1 MEFLFDPTLWVGL
14 LTLVVLELVLGIDN
28 LVFIAI
34 LAKKLPA
41 KQQDRALYTG
51 LGMAIFLRLALLSV
65 MSWLV
70 GLTAP
75 LFTLWGH
82 SFSLR
87 DLILCAGGLFL
98 LFKAT
103 SELHER
109 LEARPHEESAAGSA
123 TSFWLVIVQIL
134 ILDAVFSLD
143 SIITAV
149 GMVDNLGVMMAAV
162 VIAIGVMMLASRPLT
177 AFVNAHPTVVV
188 LCLSFLLMIGLSLV
202 ADGFGFHI
210 PKGYLYAAIGF
221 SVMIE
226 FFNQLAARNLR
237 KHTEKLPF
245 RARTLSAIVN
255 LMGRPGEKVDT
266 AAKGTAA
273 DGKPDMFAEEERHM
287 VEGVLSLAER
297 TVKTIMTPRCD
308 VVWID
313 LEHPV
318 SEIAALIKREPHSC
332 YPVCEGSLDNVIGI
346 LKAKDLAGD
355 TLNPAAIA
363 DIARRRRALVVPETV
378 SVIGLMRNFQEGN
391 HHIILVAD
399 EFGIIQGLVTTHDLL
414 EAIAGDFP
422 DENEGRFIEPIA
434 GGWSA
439 EGAADL
445 FLVEQTTQVS
455 GLRPENDSCATLAGL
470 LLEKFGRIPTAGESI
485 TFSGLRFDVVK
496 ATRSRIE
503 RVRISRAD
511 AH

>member
-41 KQQDRALYTG
+41 KQQDRALYIG

-177 AFVNAHPTVVV
+177 AFVNA
-188 LCLSFLLMIGLSLV
+188 
-202 ADGFGFHI
+202 

-313 LEHPV
+313 LEHPA

>member
-1 MEFLFDPTLWVGL
+1 
-14 LTLVVLELVLGIDN
+14 
-28 LVFIAI
+28 
-34 LAKKLPA
+34 
-41 KQQDRALYTG
+41 
-51 LGMAIFLRLALLSV
+51 
-65 MSWLV
+65 
-70 GLTAP
+70 
-75 LFTLWGH
+75 
-82 SFSLR
+82 
-87 DLILCAGGLFL
+87 
-98 LFKAT
+98 
-103 SELHER
+103 
-109 LEARPHEESAAGSA
+109 
-123 TSFWLVIVQIL
+123 
-134 ILDAVFSLD
+134 
-143 SIITAV
+143 
-149 GMVDNLGVMMAAV
+149 MAAV

-313 LEHPV
+313 LEHPA

>member
-1 MEFLFDPTLWVGL
+1 
-14 LTLVVLELVLGIDN
+14 
-28 LVFIAI
+28 
-34 LAKKLPA
+34 
-41 KQQDRALYTG
+41 
-51 LGMAIFLRLALLSV
+51 
-65 MSWLV
+65 
-70 GLTAP
+70 
-75 LFTLWGH
+75 
-82 SFSLR
+82 
-87 DLILCAGGLFL
+87 
-98 LFKAT
+98 
-103 SELHER
+103 
-109 LEARPHEESAAGSA
+109 
-123 TSFWLVIVQIL
+123 
-134 ILDAVFSLD
+134 
-143 SIITAV
+143 
-149 GMVDNLGVMMAAV
+149 
-162 VIAIGVMMLASRPLT
+162 
-177 AFVNAHPTVVV
+177 
-188 LCLSFLLMIGLSLV
+188 MIGLSLV

-313 LEHPV
+313 LEHPA

>member
-1 MEFLFDPTLWVGL
+1 
-14 LTLVVLELVLGIDN
+14 
-28 LVFIAI
+28 
-34 LAKKLPA
+34 
-41 KQQDRALYTG
+41 
-51 LGMAIFLRLALLSV
+51 
-65 MSWLV
+65 
-70 GLTAP
+70 
-75 LFTLWGH
+75 
-82 SFSLR
+82 
-87 DLILCAGGLFL
+87 
-98 LFKAT
+98 
-103 SELHER
+103 
-109 LEARPHEESAAGSA
+109 
-123 TSFWLVIVQIL
+123 
-134 ILDAVFSLD
+134 
-143 SIITAV
+143 
-149 GMVDNLGVMMAAV
+149 
-162 VIAIGVMMLASRPLT
+162 
-177 AFVNAHPTVVV
+177 
-188 LCLSFLLMIGLSLV
+188 
-202 ADGFGFHI
+202 
-210 PKGYLYAAIGF
+210 
-221 SVMIE
+221 
-226 FFNQLAARNLR
+226 
-237 KHTEKLPF
+237 
-245 RARTLSAIVN
+245 
-255 LMGRPGEKVDT
+255 
-266 AAKGTAA
+266 
-273 DGKPDMFAEEERHM
+273 M

-313 LEHPV
+313 LEHPA

-399 EFGIIQGLVTTHDLL
+399 EFGIILGLVTSHDLL

-422 DENEGRFIEPIA
+422 DEYEGRFIDPIA

-445 FLVEQTTQVS
+445 FLVGQPTQVR
-455 GLRPENDSCATLAGL
+455 GLRPGNDSCATLAGL
-470 LLEKFGRIPTAGESI
+470 LLEKFGRIPSAGESI
-485 TFSGLRFDVVK
+485 TFSGLRFEVVK

>member
-143 SIITAV
+143 
-149 GMVDNLGVMMAAV
+149 
-162 VIAIGVMMLASRPLT
+162 
-177 AFVNAHPTVVV
+177 

-313 LEHPV
+313 LEHPA